1 MKRVEEPR
9 WQVLTPDPAAVAR
22 LAKSLKCHP
31 VTAKVL
37 VNRRIVNRP
46 DACRF
51 MEAPMS
57 GIRAPFAIR
66 DMDAAVERID
76 AAIRKKEKI
85 LVFGDYDVD
94 GVTATTL
101 LAEFLESVGGDVRRY
116 IPHRIREGY
125 GLQVEHIE
133 NPAVARG
140 IGLIVTVD
148 CGASSHDAVAE
159 ARKAGIDVIVTD
171 HHTLSGDPPDAL
183 AVVNPRRSDCCAG
196 LGDLAGVGVAFYLVI
211 ALRKHLRDRGFWSN
225 GAEPNLKAFCDLVA
239 LGTVADVVPLTAE
252 NRIFSRAGLER
263 MVCSDRP
270 GICALMSVAGLGDRP
285 IAAEDIAFRL
295 GPRINAAGRMDHAGL
310 ALELMTTDDP
320 DRAMEIARE
329 LNRLNGERQA
339 VERRMLDEILNH
351 LRLHPHLL
359 EGRSIVLSSEKWH
372 EGVLGIVAAKV
383 ARLHYRP
390 VLLIGV
396 RDGVGKGSGRSIP
409 GVDLHAGLAACAGDL
424 ERFGGHAMAAG
435 LTIRPDKIP
444 GFRDRFDAAVRE
456 MSTDDD
462 FTPVLTLDAELP
474 LSDISDVLLDE
485 LASLNPYGEGNPEPL
500 FMARGVRVRF
510 SKIVGGRHRKMTLC
524 AESDPSGKPVQA
536 IQFNVDPDGPL
547 PGRFGKMAFRAGWN
561 VYNGR
566 KTPQVTVE
574 VASPENDL

>member
-1 MKRVEEPR
+1 MNTTWEII
-9 WQVLTPDPAAVAR
+9 TPDEDAVRRVREALDCRPLTAAI
-22 LAKSLKCHP
+22 
-31 VTAKVL
+31 L
-37 VNRRIVNRP
+37 VNRGVATAEAARAFMDGALSGLRP
-46 DACRF
+46 
-51 MEAPMS
+51 
-57 GIRAPFAIR
+57 PFGIR
-66 DMDAAVERID
+66 DMDAAVRRIAHALQER
-76 AAIRKKEKI
+76 EKI
-85 LVFGDYDVD
+85 LIFGDYDVD

-101 LAEFLESVGGDVRRY
+101 LLEFLRESGADVSFY
-116 IPHRIREGY
+116 IPHRTREGY
-125 GLQVEHIE
+125 DFQANHVLQVAI
-133 NPAVARG
+133 PRG
-140 IGLIVTVD
+140 VDLIVTVD
-148 CGASSHDAVAE
+148 CGSTRHEAVRLAGE
-159 ARKAGIDVIVTD
+159 SGIDVVVTD
-171 HHTLSGDPPDAL
+171 HHTIGAPPPAE
-183 AVVNPRRSDCCAG
+183 AVVNPRRADCDAG
-196 LGDLAGVGVAFYLVI
+196 FDHLAGVGVAFSLLI
-211 ALRKHLRDRGFWSN
+211 CLRRHLRETGFWS
-225 GAEPNLKAFCDLVA
+225 GRKEPNLRAFSDLVA

-310 ALELMTTDDP
+310 ALELLTTDDP

-500 FMARGVRVRF
+500 FMARRVRVRF
-510 SKIVGGRHRKMTLC
+510 SKIVGGRHRKMTLS

-547 PGRFGKMAFRAGWN
+547 PDRFGKMAFRAGWN

-574 VASPENDL
+574 VANSEDDL